1 MKNIEV
7 IRRAPSYLKNFKCI
21 GGACEDTCCAGWSI
35 EVDEGTYKK
44 YKKVKNSSIRTRLDK
59 DLVDRKIKV
68 LQNSR
73 LKLSLKTTDV
83 LSYLKKAGV
92 IFIVNW
98 VKVI

>member
-44 YKKVKNSSIRTRLDK
+44 YKKVKK
-59 DLVDRKIKV
+59 
-68 LQNSR
+68 
-73 LKLSLKTTDV
+73 
-83 LSYLKKAGV
+83 
-92 IFIVNW
+92 
-98 VKVI
+98 